1 MTGRPMSALAVA
13 FYQTPWFRAL
23 AILVLAFVAA
33 RVVDALLARRERAVT
48 KLLGREAGSAGRT
61 RFVMVRRLA
70 QAAILFVGIAFALG
84 QFPQVGAVARAMLA
98 SVAIVAAIIGIAAR
112 APIANFVSGIMI
124 AFSQPVRLGD
134 YISIN
139 DVYGTVEEIRLTYT
153 YIRTLDNRRVVIPNE
168 AFASTVVNNYSM
180 GGPGT
185 MVEVA
190 FAVPVSADLDEV
202 RSAALAVADRLAP
215 APDGCSNEVDVQDLA
230 TGTMTLRVSAWATV
244 AVGRRGLASDLRAGL
259 HQRLLRDGLLGP
271 TEPIETAAKG
281 DDAG

>member
-168 AFASTVVNNYSM
+168 AFASTVV
-180 GGPGT
+180 
-185 MVEVA
+185 EVT